1 MFSNLLRRI
10 HTTSFLRQQLSK
22 LEEYSI
28 LKDVKQR
35 PIKSVTNTGF
45 VIDDLTIKGP
55 ILILDSR
62 IFLFDCPQYGVG
74 GPNDDVEPLEPS
86 AWDEPA
92 SPFHGWK
99 TEMLEIYRLI
109 DPKPGEVDL
118 CRAFV
123 DRIRWDSRKITPTY
137 TQVFE

>member
-1 MFSNLLRRI
+1 VI
-10 HTTSFLRQQLSK
+10 RQQLSK

-62 IFLFDCPQYGVG
+62 LFLFDCPQYGVG
-74 GPNDDVEPLEPS
+74 GPRDDVEPLEPG
-86 AWDEPA
+86 AWDEPS

-99 TEMLEIYRLI
+99 TEMLEIFRLV
-109 DPKPGEVDL
+109 DPKPGRFISSRTL
-118 CRAFV
+118 I
-123 DRIRWDSRKITPTY
+123 DRVRRYGCEITTNN
-137 TQVFE
+137 TQIFE